1 MSAPPRPLHAR
12 PLLPRPLHARP
23 LLALL
28 LGLALLAGAC
38 SGGGTTDDPNDDP
51 SEATDGTGDD
61 EDGTADGDATTID
74 VTLFG
79 GPAEIAGYQA
89 VVDSFEAANPDVEVV
104 LNPVAKQDDLL
115 ANLTTAFAGGQPPD
129 VFLVNYLK
137 YGQFAAEGVLADV
150 QPYLDASEAISVEE
164 FAEPPLE
171 AFRFDGE
178 TLTCMPQNI
187 SSLEVY
193 YNVDL
198 FDSLGLDHP
207 AAGWDW
213 DDLVAAARTI
223 TREGGE
229 GTYGIGVEASLQ
241 RLAPFVWAAG
251 GDLVDDPLR
260 PTTLTLDDPATREAL
275 EFFVG
280 LQTTQGVVPPDA
292 EEQSLAAEE
301 RFIAGQLGMYLNSRK
316 SVPTLRESISDFTW
330 DVAPMPAYPG
340 GESVTI
346 LHGDAYCLSAD
357 GDPDTAW
364 RFVEHA
370 MTAEGQEILA
380 ASGRTV
386 PSRLDVASS
395 PVFLEPEEP
404 PASSQVFVD
413 VIPTIRSLPHTATWS
428 QMQDQVDG
436 ILADALYGRVPL
448 DQAVE
453 EMTAVAEAIF
463 ALEPPE

>member
-1 MSAPPRPLHAR
+1 MSPTRRA
-12 PLLPRPLHARP
+12 
-23 LLALL
+23 LAAILTV
-28 LGLALLAGAC
+28 LALLAAGC
-38 SGGGTTDDPNDDP
+38 GGSDDPATDTGSEADDATA
-51 SEATDGTGDD
+51 SEAT
-61 EDGTADGDATTID
+61 TTID

-89 VVDSFEAANPDVEVV
+89 LVDSFEAANSDVTVA

-137 YGQFAAEGVLADV
+137 YGQFAAQGVLADV
-150 QPYLDASEAISVEE
+150 QPYLDASEAIAVED

-198 FDSLGLDHP
+198 LE
-207 AAGWDW
+207 AAGVDAPSAGWSW
-213 DDLVAAARTI
+213 DDFVAAAEAVTDPAN
-223 TREGGE
+223 
-229 GTYGIGVEASLQ
+229 GTWGVGVEASLQ
-241 RLAPFVWAAG
+241 RLAPFVWSAG
-251 GDLVDDPLR
+251 GTLVDDELA

-280 LQTTQGVVPPDA
+280 LQTDLGVAPPDA
-292 EEQSLAAEE
+292 EEQSLESEE

-316 SVPTLRESISDFTW
+316 SVPTLRESITDFEW
-330 DVAPMPAYPG
+330 DVAPLPVAPG
-340 GESVTI
+340 GEPVTI

-357 GDPDTAW
+357 GDPETAW

-395 PVFLEPEEP
+395 PVFLEPDEP

-428 QMQDQVDG
+428 QMQGQVDD
-436 ILADALYGRVPL
+436 ILTDAFYGRVTL
-448 DQAVE
+448 E
-453 EMTAVAEAIF
+453 EAVADMVAAAEAVF